1 MTDRSAIYRH
11 VSLRSVTC
19 KVEVM
24 PIDLPSIVTHVNTR
38 FGLDA
43 RIKNERHVKGPLVC
57 VSSLIVTGFK
67 STN

>member
-43 RIKNERHVKGPLVC
+43 RIKNEAPCERAFSMRV
-57 VSSLIVTGFK
+57 IV
-67 STN
+67 NCDWVQID